1 MSVEFI
7 LFGWRFEVLLC
18 RASENISYLG
28 TDVVKYGSL
37 RIRTWEAL

>member
-18 RASENISYLG
+18 RASKNISYRG
-28 TDVVKYGSL
+28 TFAFKYGPL
-37 RIRTWEAL
+37 RIQTWEAR